1 MTRERSR
8 RSLRSMASAMAAVTL
23 LATVPAWAGSSD
35 DATSGMMPMHH
46 QDSVMAGNEGSSPAP
61 TEHMAMMN
69 TWQQQDAK
77 LDDLV
82 AKMNGATG
90 AAKVDA
96 MAAVLTELV
105 AQREAQHE
113 MLSRRHPAAGE
124 RGGTQ
129 PADTGMS
136 PGASCPMAGSH
147 GAATVAGAGASPSTE
162 AAARNANGA
171 AG

>member
-1 MTRERSR
+1 MALRALH
-8 RSLRSMASAMAAVTL
+8 RSLGRGITLAAAAL
-23 LATVPAWAGSSD
+23 LMGVFPAAAGPSATVPSALKPAAPSDGGGAGPRDMS
-35 DATSGMMPMHH
+35 TRRTTMRE
-46 QDSVMAGNEGSSPAP
+46 Q
-61 TEHMAMMN
+61 
-69 TWQQQDAK
+69 WQQQDAK

-113 MLSRRHPAAGE
+113 MLSRRHPAADR

-162 AAARNANGA
+162 AAARNADGA